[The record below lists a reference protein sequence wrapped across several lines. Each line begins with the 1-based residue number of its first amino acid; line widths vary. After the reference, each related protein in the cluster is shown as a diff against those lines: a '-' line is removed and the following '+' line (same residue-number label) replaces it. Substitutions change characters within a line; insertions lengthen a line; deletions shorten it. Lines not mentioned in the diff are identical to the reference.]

1 MAVACALGI
10 YRTREAM
17 WEEANAANRRPNM
30 RDHPWKEMKVL
41 ESDHSSQSEFPMTR
55 NEMWLVGSLLLEVLL
70 VVVWLLWLQMH

>member
-1 MAVACALGI
+1 
-10 YRTREAM
+10 
-17 WEEANAANRRPNM
+17 M

-70 VVVWLLWLQMH
+70 VAVWLLWLQLH